1 MTGVLAVLFLLAGRS
16 FLADYSRYGVNQEK
30 KAALTR
36 QVSVLKQQQSA
47 RVRKERVIAK
57 VNRFVNQATSLGLEK
72 NRWSVYEVSVEESVS
87 VPEMEQILKQCS
99 NAASHYF
106 KPISF
111 HLKSLRGTSGQK
123 GGAGEPVQVAAGAAG
138 IKRGDI
144 LLTLRGAFV
153 VRQD

>member
-1 MTGVLAVLFLLAGRS
+1 
-16 FLADYSRYGVNQEK
+16 LADYSRYGVNQQK
-30 KAALTR
+30 KATLTR
-36 QVSVLKQQQSA
+36 QVRVLNQQQSDRA
-47 RVRKERVIAK
+47 RKERAIAK
-57 VNRFVNQATSLGLEK
+57 VNRFVNQAASLGLEK
-72 NRWSVYEVSVEESVS
+72 NRWAVYEVGIEESVN
-87 VPEMEQILKQCS
+87 VPEIEQILKQCS

-111 HLKSLRGTSGQK
+111 HLKFLQDTTGQK
-123 GGAGEPVQVAAGAAG
+123 GGAGEPIQVAAKASG